1 MGLKDNLFMKHNCSK
16 KMFDNKNLFIYI
28 RFVLVIE
35 QNY

>member
-1 MGLKDNLFMKHNCSK
+1 MKHNCSK

-35 QNY
+35 QNVIMGL